1 MSVRETPKSNRY
13 LDLKEKERA
22 YRKHMEA
29 VANARPTI
37 DTSTPDCPSRL
48 RVKEKADAH
57 YRRQLL
63 TDYSKRE
70 RMIASAKDGKRNNQE
85 LFPDNYNPDDD
96 DIDFD
101 ELVKKYGGDN
111 IYQDEDKK
119 EIPQNNNNNFEKTPH
134 KTEKIHFGDGKVQI
148 EEEDGDDITTNLD
161 DILNDNID
169 DLTKKS
175 KPQNKDKGTPN
186 SKSRASSKIPVS
198 RKSNST
204 AKSSPKGEDNSKKKK
219 DDKTAKSTKKEQK
232 QDEQNTKG
240 LLDTSMN
247 EKKFSSSAKKKTLQN
262 TASSTMS
269 FADDF
274 EDDFENDQTTE
285 EEKENFDE
293 PASASESESTDTNKF
308 EEEKNESDKFSS
320 NDTSDSEDAD
330 KKKKSLELTE
340 NDTDELDK
348 TEPMSNPIAK
358 LAEDQNSDDMP
369 ELDFPDF

>member
-1 MSVRETPKSNRY
+1 MSVRETPKANRY

-37 DTSTPDCPSRL
+37 DTSTPDCPNRL

-57 YRRQLL
+57 YRRQVL

-85 LFPDNYNPDDD
+85 IFPDNYYPDED

-111 IYQDEDKK
+111 IYQEEDKK
-119 EIPQNNNNNFEKTPH
+119 DIQQNNKNFEKTPH

-148 EEEDGDDITTNLD
+148 EEEDAEDITANLD

-204 AKSSPKGEDNSKKKK
+204 AKSSPKSEDNSKKKK
-219 DDKTAKSTKKEQK
+219 DDKTAKSPKKVEK
-232 QDEQNTKG
+232 QEEKNTKG

-247 EKKFSSSAKKKTLQN
+247 EKKFTSSTKKKTLQN

-285 EEKENFDE
+285 EEKDNFDE

-320 NDTSDSEDAD
+320 NDTSDSEDTD